1 MAVGLLHILNN
12 KVYKIRLIQCKL
24 KAIIIFIHECENLR
38 LLEII
43 FGWSWIIAIAFEPY
57 LRIFISPIF
66 VYITK
71 IIISTL
77 SNGT

>member
-1 MAVGLLHILNN
+1 MAVGLLHVLNN
-12 KVYKIRLIQCKL
+12 KVYKIRSKQCKL

-38 LLEII
+38 LLGII
-43 FGWSWIIAIAFEPY
+43 FGWSWIIAIAIEPY
-57 LRIFISPIF
+57 LRIFISSIF